1 MWGHFFRLRYLAFT
15 EQLKKI
21 IILFVVI
28 LQIGSV
34 KADFLVQNTTE
45 EINFKNLFFGSKL
58 NINDH
63 FFAVGTAV
71 IGKFS
76 GAILENKNNEQF
88 FIIEKDEF
96 NILGE
101 IFYIKKITET
111 KITLSNLIS
120 QENHFLSFGNST
132 SVSLTKI
139 VQKNII
145 PKLPQIDLKLY
156 KDIARELGAPEFI
169 LSAIRTAPKTDR
181 DRVGRLGIKIGD
193 TVPILLLNQ
202 LSLTPNDI
210 IINVQEVSVF
220 DSKEIL
226 LKLKSGKKTDIL
238 LEIER
243 NKKLK
248 AIRIFR

>member
-1 MWGHFFRLRYLAFT
+1 MQ
-15 EQLKKI
+15 QLKKI
-21 IILFVVI
+21 MLLFVVT
-28 LQIGSV
+28 LQISSV

-63 FFAVGTAV
+63 FFAIGTAV
-71 IGKFS
+71 IGEFS
-76 GAILENKNNEQF
+76 GAILQNKNNEQF
-88 FIIEKDEF
+88 FIMEKDEF

-101 IFYIKKITET
+101 IFYVKTITEK

-120 QENHFLSFGNST
+120 QENYFLSFGALTST
-132 SVSLTKI
+132 PLTKI
-139 VQKNII
+139 VQKYQT
-145 PKLPQIDLKLY
+145 PKLPEIDLKLY

-169 LSAIRTAPKTDR
+169 LSAIQEAPKTER

-193 TVPILLLNQ
+193 SVPVLLLNQ

-210 IINVQEVSVF
+210 IINVQGVSIF
-220 DSKEIL
+220 ESKEIL
-226 LKLKSGKKTDIL
+226 LKLKSDKKTDIL